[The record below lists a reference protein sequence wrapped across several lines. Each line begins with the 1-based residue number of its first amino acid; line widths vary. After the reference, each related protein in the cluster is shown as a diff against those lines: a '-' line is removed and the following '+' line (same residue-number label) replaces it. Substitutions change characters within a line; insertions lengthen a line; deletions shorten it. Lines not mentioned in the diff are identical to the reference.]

1 MAVFYR
7 DIGYRW
13 SVFLEELPGLRCQPP
28 KDLRRQHHP
37 VGRQQRGGVD
47 RLSEEIEALV
57 VARADL
63 PTAHRTAMGLDHVA
77 AGPVAVGEKA
87 VTALR
92 NSRRASTPASIPSAG
107 KASSA
112 ASPMNLTTLPP
123 HAATISPISS

>member
-13 SVFLEELPGLRCQPP
+13 SVFLKKLPGLRRQPP

-57 VARADL
+57 VARTDL
-63 PTAHRTAMGLDHVA
+63 PTAHRTAMSLDHVA

-87 VTALR
+87 VTALPQL
-92 NSRRASTPASIPSAG
+92 AQGQHPGVDPLGG
-107 KASSA
+107 KGQ
-112 ASPMNLTTLPP
+112 
-123 HAATISPISS
+123 